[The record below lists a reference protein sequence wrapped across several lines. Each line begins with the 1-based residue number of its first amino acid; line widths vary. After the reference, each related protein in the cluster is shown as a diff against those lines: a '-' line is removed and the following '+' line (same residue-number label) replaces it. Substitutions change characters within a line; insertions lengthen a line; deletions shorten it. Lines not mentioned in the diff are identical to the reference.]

1 MSKSTTERCPWCG
14 NDPLYTAYHDEEWG
28 IPCHDEHKLF
38 EHLLLEGAQA
48 GLAWITILR
57 KRETYRAAFDNFD
70 AKRIAAYGDDDA
82 ARLLADPGIVRNRLK
97 VAAFIRN
104 ANAYLD
110 LCAAKGGLDAY
121 LWDFVD
127 GQQIVNRFRSMK
139 EVPAKTALSDTISKD
154 LQKRG
159 FKFVGSTIVYAYLQA
174 VGVVNDHLVS
184 CHRHTPALLSGI
196 NFPNSPRL

>member
-1 MSKSTTERCPWCG
+1 MSKCTTERCPWCG
-14 NDPLYTAYHDEEWG
+14 DDPLYTAYHDEEWG

-70 AKRIAAYGDDDA
+70 AERIAAYGEADT

-104 ANAYLD
+104 ATAYQE

-127 GQQIVNRFRSMK
+127 GRQIVNRFRSMK
-139 EVPAKTALSDTISKD
+139 EVPATTALSDTISKD

-184 CHRHTPALLSGI
+184 CYRHTPAKA
-196 NFPNSPRL
+196 